1 MPINAQ
7 DCYGMTPLHYAVRS
21 GNYDAVQVLL
31 EAGANP
37 NIENQDGSIPLD
49 LGFKLPVNYDL
60 IELLLKKGSDIHHQ
74 VNGWAVIDFIKEY
87 DPNPDPKLMKLLEKY
102 T

>member
-1 MPINAQ
+1 M
-7 DCYGMTPLHYAVRS
+7 
-21 GNYDAVQVLL
+21 
-31 EAGANP
+31 
-37 NIENQDGSIPLD
+37 D